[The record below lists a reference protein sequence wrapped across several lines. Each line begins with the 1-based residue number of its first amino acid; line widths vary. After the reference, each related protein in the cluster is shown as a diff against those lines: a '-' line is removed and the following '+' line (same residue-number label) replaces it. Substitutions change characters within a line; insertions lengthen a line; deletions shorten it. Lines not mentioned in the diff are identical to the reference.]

1 MSEFHV
7 LNLGAGVQ
15 STALYL
21 MSIDGD
27 EPLVPKFDVA
37 IFADTQEEPDD
48 VYKHIEWLESLGGP
62 QIVRT
67 TAGRLG
73 DALDKGSDAKGNTRT
88 DGGHYIS
95 IPAFTMHP
103 QTGKKGIIQRQC
115 TADFKVKPIEKWIR
129 ENYGAGFGKP
139 VPKSTVIHQY
149 MGLSFDEP
157 KRVIRVKQRF
167 MAKPSN
173 WKVHFPL
180 FEMEYTRGDCIAYLK
195 GKMPYEVPRS
205 ACVFCPFK
213 SDDEWRRLKA
223 DDPKGWDRAVHIDRV
238 CRTGTGL
245 DSHRY
250 LHKSCVPLDAV
261 DLRPAD
267 EKSGQLNMF
276 AHLRGFQDECEG
288 YCGN

>member
-1 MSEFHV
+1 MPEHHF

-27 EPLVPKFDVA
+27 EPEVPKFDAA
-37 IFADTQEEPDD
+37 IFADTQEEPDE
-48 VYKHIEWLESLGGP
+48 VYRHLEWLESQGGP
-62 QIVRT
+62 PIVRT
-67 TAGRLG
+67 TAGSLG
-73 DALDKGSDAKGNTRT
+73 SALEAGADANGNTRT

-95 IPAFTMHP
+95 IPAYFNEP
-103 QTGKKGIIQRQC
+103 QTGRSGLTQRQC
-115 TADFKVKPIEKWIR
+115 TADFKVKPIEKLIR
-129 ENYGAGFGKP
+129 QRVGAVPGRP
-139 VPKSTVIHQY
+139 VPKDIIIHQY

-167 MAKPSN
+167 LARPSN
-173 WKVHFPL
+173 WTVHFPL
-180 FEMEYTRGDCIAYLK
+180 WEMQFDRGDCKSYLRER
-195 GKMPYEVPRS
+195 MPYEVPRS

-213 SDDEWRRLKA
+213 SDEEWRRLKA
-223 DDPKGWDRAVHIDRV
+223 DDPKGWGRAVHIDKV

-245 DSHRY
+245 DAHRY
-250 LHKSCVPLDAV
+250 LHKSCQPLDEV

-267 EKSGQLNMF
+267 EKSGQMNMF

>member
-1 MSEFHV
+1 MERHY

-21 MSIDGD
+21 MAIDGD
-27 EPLVPKFDVA
+27 EPLVPRFDAA
-37 IFADTQEEPDD
+37 IFADTQEEPDE
-48 VYKHIEWLESLGGP
+48 VYRHLEWLEKQGGAEIVRITAGSLG
-62 QIVRT
+62 
-67 TAGRLG
+67 A
-73 DALDKGSDAKGNTRT
+73 ALEAGSDANGNTRT

-95 IPAFTMHP
+95 IPAYYSEP
-103 QTGKKGIIQRQC
+103 QTGKAGITQRQC

-129 ENYGAGFGKP
+129 EQGGWVGRP
-139 VPKSTVIHQY
+139 IPKDVAIHQY

-157 KRVIRVKQRF
+157 KRVIRVNQRF

-180 FEMEYTRGDCIAYLK
+180 WEMQYTRGDCQAYLRK
-195 GKMPYEVPRS
+195 RMPYEVPRS

-223 DDPKGWDRAVHIDRV
+223 NDPNGWGRAVHIDNV

-245 DSHRY
+245 DAHRF
-250 LHKSCVPLDAV
+250 LHKSCVPLDQA

-267 EKSGQLNMF
+267 EKSGQMNMF

>member
-1 MSEFHV
+1 MEHHF

-27 EPLVPKFDVA
+27 EPEVPKFDAA
-37 IFADTQEEPDD
+37 IFADTQEEPDE
-48 VYKHIEWLESLGGP
+48 VYRHLEWLESQGGP
-62 QIVRT
+62 PIIRT

-73 DALDKGSDAKGNTRT
+73 DALEQGADAKGNTRT

-95 IPAFTMHP
+95 IPAFQMHP
-103 QTGKKGIIQRQC
+103 QTGSKGIIQRQC
-115 TADFKVKPIEKWIR
+115 TADFKVKPIEKLIR
-129 ENYGAGFGKP
+129 ERVGAHFGRP
-139 VPKSTVIHQY
+139 VAKDNVIHQY

-167 MAKPSN
+167 LAKPSN

-180 FEMEYTRGDCIAYLK
+180 WEMQFDRGDCKAYLRDR
-195 GKMPYEVPRS
+195 MPYEVPRS

-223 DDPKGWDRAVHIDRV
+223 DDPKGWERAVHIDKV
-238 CRTGTGL
+238 CRAGTGL
-245 DSHRY
+245 DAHRY
-250 LHKSCVPLDAV
+250 LHKSCQPLDQV

-267 EKSGQLNMF
+267 EKSGQMNMF

>member
-1 MSEFHV
+1 MPEHHF

-27 EPLVPKFDVA
+27 EPEVPKFDAA
-37 IFADTQEEPDD
+37 IFADVQEEPDE
-48 VYKHIEWLESLGGP
+48 VYRHLEHLKSLGGP
-62 QIVRT
+62 PIIVT

-73 DALDKGSDAKGNTRT
+73 DALDAGSDALGNRRT

-95 IPAFTMHP
+95 IPAFTKHP
-103 QTGKKGIIQRQC
+103 QTGALGAIQRQC
-115 TADFKVKPIEKWIR
+115 TKDFKVVPLEQLIR
-129 ENYGAGFGKP
+129 RTLGALPGRP
-139 VPKSTVIHQY
+139 VPKDVIVHQY

-167 MAKPSN
+167 LAKPAN

-180 FEMEYTRGDCIAYLK
+180 WDMQMTRGDCISYLK
-195 GKMPYEVPRS
+195 TRLPYEVPRS

-213 SDDEWRRLKA
+213 SDAEWRLLRDTDK
-223 DDPKGWDRAVHIDRV
+223 KGWERAVHIDTI
-238 CRTGTGL
+238 CRTGSGL
-245 DSHRY
+245 DAHRY
-250 LHKSCVPLDAV
+250 VHRSCQPLDQV

-267 EKSGQLNMF
+267 EKSGQKSLF
-276 AHLRGFQDECEG
+276 AGFQDECEG

>member
-1 MSEFHV
+1 MPEHHF
-7 LNLGAGVQ
+7 LNLGAGIQ

-27 EPLVPKFDVA
+27 EPEVPKFDAA
-37 IFADTQEEPDD
+37 IFADTQEEPDE
-48 VYKHIEWLESLGGP
+48 VYRHLEWLESQGGP
-62 QIVRT
+62 PIIRT

-73 DALDKGSDAKGNTRT
+73 DALDQGSDASGNTRT

-95 IPAFTMHP
+95 IPAFTLNP
-103 QTGKKGIIQRQC
+103 VTKQYGTIQRQC
-115 TADFKVKPIEKWIR
+115 TKDFKIVPIEKLIR
-129 ENYGAGFGKP
+129 AKCGAAPGRP
-139 VPKSTVIHQY
+139 VPKDIVIHQY

-167 MAKPSN
+167 LAKPSN

-180 FEMEYTRGDCIAYLK
+180 WEMQFDRGDCKAYLRDRV
-195 GKMPYEVPRS
+195 PYEVPRS

-213 SDDEWRRLKA
+213 RDEEWRRLKNS
-223 DDPKGWDRAVHIDRV
+223 DPKGWNRAVHIDKV

-245 DSHRY
+245 DALRFLHR
-250 LHKSCVPLDAV
+250 SCQPLDEV

-267 EKSGQLNMF
+267 EKSGQMNF
-276 AHLRGFQDECEG
+276 FKHLRGFQDECEG

>member
-1 MSEFHV
+1 MHEVHI

-27 EPLVPKFDVA
+27 EELVPKFDVA
-37 IFADTQEEPDD
+37 VFADTQEEPEE
-48 VYKHIEWLESLGGP
+48 VYKHIDWLQKQNGP
-62 QIVRT
+62 EIIVT
-67 TAGRLG
+67 TAGKLG
-73 DALDKGSDAKGNTRT
+73 DALARGCDSNGNTRT

-95 IPAFTMHP
+95 IPAFTKNP
-103 QTGKKGIIQRQC
+103 DTGEKGIIRRQC
-115 TADFKVKPIEKWIR
+115 TGDYKVKPVEKFLR
-129 ENYGAGFGKP
+129 ERFGLGYGKP
-139 VPKSTVIHQY
+139 IPKDIVLHQY

-180 FEMEYTRGDCIAYLK
+180 WEMEYTRQDCIAYLQK
-195 GKMPYEVPRS
+195 RVPHTVPRS

-213 SDDEWRRLKA
+213 SDAEWRLLKEENKA
-223 DDPKGWDRAVHIDRV
+223 GWNRAVEIDNV
-238 CRTGTGL
+238 CRIGTGL

-250 LHKSCVPLDAV
+250 LHKSCIPLDQV
-261 DLRPAD
+261 DLTPLD
-267 EKSGQLNMF
+267 EKRGQM
-276 AHLRGFQDECEG
+276 HLFSGFQDECEG

>member
-1 MSEFHV
+1 MRELHI
-7 LNLGAGVQ
+7 LNLGAGIQ

-27 EPLVPKFDVA
+27 EPEVPKFDAA
-37 IFADTQEEPDD
+37 IFSDVQEEPDS
-48 VYKHIEWLESLGGP
+48 VYEHLEYLKSLGGP
-62 QIVRT
+62 PIIVV
-67 TAGRLG
+67 TAGKLG
-73 DALDKGSDAKGNTRT
+73 DALDKGSDAKGYERT
-88 DGGHYIS
+88 DGGHYIA
-95 IPAFTMHP
+95 IPAFTKHP
-103 QTGKKGIIQRQC
+103 QTGNLGTLQRQC
-115 TADFKVKPIEKWIR
+115 TKDFKVLPVERKIR
-129 ENYGAGFGKP
+129 HMCGAQPGRP
-139 VPKSTVIHQY
+139 VDKAITIHQY

-180 FEMEYTRGDCIAYLK
+180 WDMQFDRNDCKAYLRERL
-195 GKMPYEVPRS
+195 PYEVPRS

-213 SDDEWRRLKA
+213 RDDEWRLLKET
-223 DDPKGWDRAVHIDRV
+223 DEKGWARAIEIDRV

-245 DSHRY
+245 DTHRF
-250 LHKSCVPLDAV
+250 LHRSCQPLGDV
-261 DLRPAD
+261 DFRPAD
-267 EKSGQLNMF
+267 EKSGQMNMF